1 MSDSV
6 MQPTNKSS
14 YLAWVDITR
23 IIAIFFVVVVHVSYQ
38 LVLKWGQVPFD
49 WWMLG
54 NIVDGASRTAV
65 SLFFM
70 ISGYLN
76 LIHPMPWKEYF
87 TKRLPR
93 LVILLVTW
101 SLIHMYLLAY
111 TGQREYTLLTAFEVI
126 ISGNVYDHL
135 WFMYSLLGFYLLT
148 PVLWKIIELDY
159 KVAWYFIGLWVIFEP
174 LAAIIERFAGIKV
187 GVFLPQA
194 TGYIGFYLLGYLL
207 GVRIYSRKQSWLGF
221 ALWFIASLFIIIGTW
236 VVTSATG
243 KADLTFYYINGF
255 PVLVGAIGLFI
266 FIKSIQTGNRLIRFF
281 GTTTTGIYLMHYIII
296 DLVKRGILG
305 VKLSAFHPNPYIGVP
320 VTILFVFLLSAM
332 ITAVLLRIPILKKT
346 VS

>member
-1 MSDSV
+1 
-6 MQPTNKSS
+6 MQSANKSL
-14 YLAWVDITR
+14 YLPWVDITR

-38 LVLKWGQVPFD
+38 LVLKWDTVPFD

-76 LIHPMPWKEYF
+76 LIHPMPWKEYL

-93 LVILLVTW
+93 LLIILITW
-101 SLIHMYLLAY
+101 SLIHMFLLAY
-111 TGQREYTLLTAFEVI
+111 TGQREYTLLSAFEVI
-126 ISGNVYDHL
+126 ITGNVYDHL
-135 WFMYSLLGFYLLT
+135 WFMYSLLGLYLIT
-148 PVLWKIIELDY
+148 PVLWKIIELDS
-159 KVAWYFIGLWVIFEP
+159 KVAWYFIALWVIFEP
-174 LAAIIERFAGIKV
+174 LAALIDRFAGIKV

-207 GVRIYSRKQSWLGF
+207 GVREYTRKQTWLGL
-221 ALWFIASLFIIIGTW
+221 ALWVVASLFIILGTW
-236 VVTSATG
+236 LVSTMTG
-243 KADLTFYYINGF
+243 KVDLTFYYINGF
-255 PVLVGAIGLFI
+255 PVLVGAVGLFV
-266 FIKSIQTGNRLIRFF
+266 FIKSLQSGNRLVRFF
-281 GTTTTGIYLMHYIII
+281 GTTTTGIYLMHYIIL
-296 DLVKRGILG
+296 DLIKRGALG
-305 VKLSAFHPNPYIGVP
+305 VKLSAFHPNPYVGVP
-320 VTILFVFLLSAM
+320 VTILLVFLISAI